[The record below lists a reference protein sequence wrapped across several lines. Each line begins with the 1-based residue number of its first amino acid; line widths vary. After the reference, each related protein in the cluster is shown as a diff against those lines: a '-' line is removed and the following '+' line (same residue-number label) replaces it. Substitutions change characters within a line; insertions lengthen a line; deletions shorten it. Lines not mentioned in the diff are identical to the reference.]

1 MDTTGTGA
9 QQQQD
14 DAAQIRATI
23 ALFIQSCLA
32 RDWDAFLEMCTEDIV
47 ISGPGEPKVSGDA
60 VRPWLEDY
68 PIMKAMA
75 FDFDRIEVSGDLA
88 IANGSGSDILE
99 LEGQEVA
106 GSFDFTDVFRKD
118 QGGTWLYSSITFNR
132 NDEPA

>member
-23 ALFIQSCLA
+23 APFIQSCLA

-47 ISGPGEPKVSGDA
+47 ISGPGEPKTSGDA

-68 PIMKAMA
+68 PVMKAMT

-88 IANGSGSDILE
+88 ASSVG
-99 LEGQEVA
+99 
-106 GSFDFTDVFRKD
+106 VFSQR
-118 QGGTWLYSSITFNR
+118 YY
-132 NDEPA
+132 